1 MNINPKQFI
10 QLIRNG
16 GNPQQ
21 LMMNLLSQMQGT
33 PMGNNLLSM
42 AQANDTKGIEQ
53 LARNLCQQ
61 RGVDFDQEFSNFK
74 QMLGLR

>member
-1 MNINPKQFI
+1 MNINPMQFI